1 MKNGDIYFK
10 MFLYIFVT
18 MLITF
23 LSLLDTI
30 TDVNN
35 LSNFEWIKII
45 AKSSIP
51 GLISLKAYLDT
62 SSNNSNNNN
71 IK

>member
-1 MKNGDIYFK
+1 MKNGEIYLR

-23 LSLLDTI
+23 LSVLDTI
-30 TDVNN
+30 TDVNS

-62 SSNNSNNNN
+62 SSNNSNNS